1 MFLIALA
8 LAATQAE
15 PAPRAEPPPLA
26 GSPALAE
33 TAPQPM
39 TVEVVRDAITD
50 RMRATAILRA
60 NGERIEIRCR
70 EPDWGDVSVQYHS
83 RHWIARG
90 NFLTGQQPVTYRFD
104 DHAPIRRLWRVH
116 ERVAS
121 FDDRGRVIG
130 FVGALMNARRLVLRT
145 RDIENRTFDAIFPIG
160 ESHGAIVALLHTCGS
175 RRINPPLIG
184 EQ

>member
-15 PAPRAEPPPLA
+15 PAFPAGPPGRAEP
-26 GSPALAE
+26 
-33 TAPQPM
+33 APQPM

-50 RMRATAILRA
+50 RLRATAILRA

-70 EPDWGDVSVQYHS
+70 APDWGDVSVQYHS
-83 RHWIARG
+83 RRWIARG

-116 ERVAS
+116 DRTAR
-121 FDDRGRVIG
+121 FDERGRVIA
-130 FVGALMNARRLVLRT
+130 FVGALMNARSLVLRT
-145 RDIENRTFDAIFPIG
+145 RDIENRTFDAVFPIG
-160 ESHGAIVALLHTCGS
+160 ETRGAIVELLHTCGS
-175 RRINPPLIG
+175 RRINPYIIG
-184 EQ
+184 KQ